1 MLVPR
6 LSVKT
11 VALIFLGSERFYHN
25 KNQIYFNKTCCCGPL
40 LNPEEV
46 RLLPDATEPGKVSAV
61 IRIGL
66 EKVAKCAKDP
76 ERVLEM
82 MQEGSG
88 VRLMIKHNG
97 KTFKKVNFN

>member
-1 MLVPR
+1 M
-6 LSVKT
+6 
-11 VALIFLGSERFYHN
+11 
-25 KNQIYFNKTCCCGPL
+25 
-40 LNPEEV
+40 

-66 EKVAKCAKDP
+66 EMVAKCAKDP
-76 ERVLEM
+76 ERVLEV

-97 KTFKKVNFN
+97 RTFKKVSYTSMTIMHVSSNMVMSF